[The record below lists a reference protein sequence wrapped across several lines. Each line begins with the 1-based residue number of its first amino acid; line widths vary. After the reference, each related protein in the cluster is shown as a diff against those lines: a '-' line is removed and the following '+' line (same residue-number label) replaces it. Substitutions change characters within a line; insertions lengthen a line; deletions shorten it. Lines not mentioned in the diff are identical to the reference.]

1 MPRAMASPKAPKLLF
16 VGGSVAP
23 DVRTN
28 CISSLPPS
36 TTQKQKFFFYI
47 LIMHNDQIFCVKRV
61 LGPLYVFFTLVRC
74 LEG

>member
-28 CISSLPPS
+28 CISSS
-36 TTQKQKFFFYI
+36 TTQKQKIFFYI

-61 LGPLYVFFTLVRC
+61 LGPLYVFFTLVRS